1 MNLGTNGKKG
11 RNKKK
16 KKKMARK
23 IALKKDEFGDK
34 WKERKK

>member
-1 MNLGTNGKKG
+1 MERKEEI
-11 RNKKK
+11 KKK

-23 IALKKDEFGDK
+23 IALKKEEFGDK